1 MLNIPHVL
9 PSGRLSA
16 AFSLCRSSADKP
28 SLYWDTSHY
37 GNYESLSETDGHS

>member
-1 MLNIPHVL
+1 MSFPQAGYLL
-9 PSGRLSA
+9 P
-16 AFSLCRSSADKP
+16 SLCRSSADKP